1 MVISKIRG
9 VVAGWADKL
18 GLIDYYVRKAQRE
31 NPNTLIVL
39 MYHRVIDR
47 EDPLFVGIPVKQF
60 EEQMKYIS
68 DRWNPVSE
76 EQVVNFYRH
85 GKALPEGAVFVTF
98 DDGYKDAYT
107 LALPVLK
114 KHRIPAIVFVSSD
127 PVDNNDLL
135 WTDELSLLLKHT
147 NRSSLEL
154 IIEKERLSF
163 ELSDDK
169 AKARALFE
177 VKSRLKQVADNIR
190 HETLE
195 GVRGQLGE
203 LSSDQR
209 SGYLVSREDMQEL
222 YQNGVCI
229 GAHTVTHP
237 ILSQVSDEKARE
249 EITQS
254 RDYLLE
260 MGFPQISFCYPNGQ
274 RADYNESTKSI
285 VKECGFDLAFTA
297 EEGANNEHT
306 HPLELERLHV
316 SNVPAAA
323 LKYRFAR
330 SLIAL
335 NSD

>member
-1 MVISKIRG
+1 MISRIRG
-9 VVAGWADKL
+9 KIASWADTL
-18 GLIDYYVRKAQRE
+18 GLIDSYVRKAQRE
-31 NPNTLIVL
+31 NPNSLIVL
-39 MYHRVIDR
+39 MYHRVIDHA
-47 EDPLFVGIPVKQF
+47 DPMFVGIPVKQF

-76 EQVVNFYRH
+76 QQVVNFYRH
-85 GKALPEGAVFVTF
+85 GKPLPEGAVFVTF

-107 LALPVLK
+107 LALPVLR
-114 KHRIPAIVFVSSD
+114 KHRIPAILFVSSD

-147 NRSSLEL
+147 NRTSLDL
-154 IIEKERLSF
+154 FIEKERLRLD
-163 ELSDDK
+163 LSSDR
-169 AKARALFE
+169 AKTYALFE
-177 VKSRLKQVADNIR
+177 IKSRLKRVADSIR

-203 LSSDQR
+203 LSSEQR

-222 YQNGVCI
+222 YQAGVCI

-237 ILSQVSDEKARE
+237 ILSQVTDDKARE
-249 EITQS
+249 EIAQS

-297 EEGANNEHT
+297 VEGANDENT
-306 HPLELERLHV
+306 HPLELQRLHV

-335 NSD
+335 NND